1 MKRMQGL
8 VMAAVVLLA
17 GQSAQASAP
26 EVKDARLVAHEQAVQ
41 AYATR
46 TGKTVPAIQ
55 DFAYGKSM
63 DVARLIEQTP
73 LARGCDAAPMLM
85 TFEDSSGQLVTM
97 RYRLEGQCSRFQ
109 STR

>member
-1 MKRMQGL
+1 
-8 VMAAVVLLA
+8 MAAVVLLA
-17 GQSAQASAP
+17 GQSVQASAP
-26 EVKDARLVAHEQAVQ
+26 AVKDARLVAHEQAVQ
-41 AYATR
+41 AYAAR

-63 DVARLIEQTP
+63 DVALLIEQTP

>member
-41 AYATR
+41 AYAAR
-46 TGKTVPAIQ
+46 TGKTVPTIQ
-55 DFAYGKSM
+55 DFTYGKFV

-73 LARGCDAAPMLM
+73 MARSCEAAPMLM
-85 TFEDSSGQLVTM
+85 TYEDSSGQLVTL
-97 RYRLEGQCSRFQ
+97 RYRLEGQCPRFQ

>member
-41 AYATR
+41 AYAAR
-46 TGKTVPAIQ
+46 TGKTAPTIQ
-55 DFAYGKSM
+55 DFTYGKSV

-73 LARGCDAAPMLM
+73 MARGCEAAPMLM
-85 TFEDSSGQLVTM
+85 TFEDSSGQLVTL
-97 RYRLEGQCSRFQ
+97 RYRLEGQCPRFQ